1 LRRRRLVL
9 ILANTVWLLAVLGL
23 AGWALS
29 SDARRTARVNGL
41 WAEMSSI
48 QDVDAAIADYAA
60 QLARFFLLGRDQQ
73 ADLRSARLSVERAFV
88 GFAQAARTQ
97 VAIAADGDETQDGLR
112 DVENARR
119 MLELYHAI
127 DQAAARAIV
136 LDRDQ
141 QAAQAMAVY
150 EGEVNFRLTTEFAAL
165 LDDAR
170 SGGQARIDAAG
181 RTAAMARQQSLI
193 AWSLVAAS
201 GAILLALTALVLWRR
216 PSPAADTLAQA
227 YEARAEELRDSNRR
241 LRETDARRGQFLA
254 DVSHELRTPLTIL
267 RGEADVA
274 LLPKAGPDE
283 QRRSLERIQDQA
295 AELGQLLDDLIA
307 FARFEGEALPLRLA
321 SVLLG
326 DLLAAAVDDAEALAE
341 PREVVL
347 ELSMP
352 DKGVWVSAE
361 ARRLKQAL
369 IIGIDNAINHSPP
382 GSTVKASLS
391 ASEAGAEIRISD
403 QGSGL
408 SEEDEAHVFDRFYRG
423 SGSTGAGLGIGLAIA
438 KGIVDQ
444 HSGTITLTN
453 DDRGGATLTIVLPL
467 HAGPLP

>member
-1 LRRRRLVL
+1 MRRRRLVL
-9 ILANTVWLLAVLGL
+9 ILANVVWLLAVLGL
-23 AGWALS
+23 AGWTLS
-29 SDARRTARVNGL
+29 NDARRATRMNGL
-41 WAEMSSI
+41 AAEMSSI
-48 QDVDAAIADYAA
+48 QDVDAAIANYAA

-73 ADLRSARLSVERAFV
+73 ADLRSARLAIERAFV
-88 GFAQAARTQ
+88 TFAQTARTQ
-97 VAIAADGDETQDGLR
+97 VAIAIDADETQDALR

-127 DQAAARAIV
+127 DQATARAIV
-136 LDRDQ
+136 LDRDHQ
-141 QAAQAMAVY
+141 PAQAMTVY
-150 EGEVNFRLTTEFAAL
+150 EGEVDFRLSTEFAAL

-170 SGGQARIDAAG
+170 TGGQTRIDAAG
-181 RTAAMARQQSLI
+181 RTAAVARQQALI
-193 AWSLVAAS
+193 AWSLAAAS
-201 GAILLALTALVLWRR
+201 GAILLGLTALMLWRR

-274 LLPKAGPDE
+274 LLPRAGPEE

-295 AELGQLLDDLIA
+295 EELGQLLDDLIA
-307 FARFEGEALPLRLA
+307 FARFEGEALPLHLA
-321 SVLLG
+321 PVLLG

-347 ELSMP
+347 DLSMTAR
-352 DKGVWVSAE
+352 GVWVSAE

-382 GSTVKASLS
+382 GSTVKASL
-391 ASEAGAEIRISD
+391 AATEAGAEIRISD
-403 QGSGL
+403 QGSGI
-408 SEEDEAHVFDRFYRG
+408 SAEDEERVFDRFYRG
-423 SGSTGAGLGIGLAIA
+423 SGSTGLGIGLAIA

-453 DDRGGATLTIVLPL
+453 DDEGGATLTIVLPL